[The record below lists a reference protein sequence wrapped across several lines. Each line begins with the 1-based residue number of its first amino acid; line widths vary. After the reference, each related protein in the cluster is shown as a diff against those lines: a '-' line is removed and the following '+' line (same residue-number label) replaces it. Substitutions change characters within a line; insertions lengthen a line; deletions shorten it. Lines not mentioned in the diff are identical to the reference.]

1 MADETSE
8 DKKTKARAAFLDSP
22 VMDELMKTLN
32 KLKGFTGTE
41 DVEPGEAD
49 TESDAPPAEE
59 VEYNN
64 STVVFILISV
74 LISEYIIAVS
84 TVQQQ

>member
-32 KLKGFTGTE
+32 RLKGFTGIE
-41 DVEPGEAD
+41 DDEPGEPD
-49 TESDAPPAEE
+49 TESDTPPAQE
-59 VEYNN
+59 VKYT
-64 STVVFILISV
+64 STT
-74 LISEYIIAVS
+74 A
-84 TVQQQ
+84 